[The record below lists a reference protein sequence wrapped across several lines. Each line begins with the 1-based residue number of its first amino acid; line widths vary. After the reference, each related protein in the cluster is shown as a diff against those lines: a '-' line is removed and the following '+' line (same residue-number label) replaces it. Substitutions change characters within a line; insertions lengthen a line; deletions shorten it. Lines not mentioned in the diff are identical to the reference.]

1 MEESRELVRQAK
13 KGKREAFAKLYETV
27 YEDMYRFALYVLKD
41 REDAEDA
48 VAETVADAFESIGK
62 LRKEEAFR
70 AWIFQI
76 LSNKCKRKLK
86 EYITKTYSYE
96 ESEQRLEKDSKT
108 EDIAHAIQTCALPIY
123 AIHVSDAFYSL
134 EEEERYMVAL
144 QVFGGYK
151 SREIAELLHKNHNT
165 VRSQVSRALKKMK
178 EKLD

>member
-76 LSNKCKRKLK
+76 LSNKCKRKL
-86 EYITKTYSYE
+86 TKTYSYE
-96 ESEQRLEKDSKT
+96 ENEQRLEKDSKT
-108 EDIAHAIQTCALPIY
+108 EDIAHAI
-123 AIHVSDAFYSL
+123 HVRDAFYSL

-151 SREIAELLHKNHNT
+151 SREIAALLHKNHNT

>member
-13 KGKREAFAKLYETV
+13 MGKKEAFAKLYETV

-70 AWIFQI
+70 AWIFRI

-86 EYITKTYSYE
+86 EYTTKTYSYE
-96 ESEQRLEKDSKT
+96 ESEQNLKKDSKT
-108 EDIAHAIQTCALPIY
+108 EDMAHT
-123 AIHVSDAFYSL
+123 IHVRDAFYSL

-151 SREIAELLHKNHNT
+151 SREIAGLLHKNHNT

-178 EKLD
+178 EKLG

>member
-96 ESEQRLEKDSKT
+96 ENEQRLEKDSKT
-108 EDIAHAIQTCALPIY
+108 EDIAHAI
-123 AIHVSDAFYSL
+123 HVEMHFILWKKRNVTWWHFRCLEVIKVGRLQHFYIKIIIQC
-134 EEEERYMVAL
+134 V
-144 QVFGGYK
+144 
-151 SREIAELLHKNHNT
+151 HK
-165 VRSQVSRALKKMK
+165 
-178 EKLD
+178 

>member
-48 VAETVADAFESIGK
+48 VADAFESIGK

-108 EDIAHAIQTCALPIY
+108 EDIAHAI
-123 AIHVSDAFYSL
+123 HVRDAFYSL

>member
-86 EYITKTYSYE
+86 EYITKTYSYKSDSADNSNPKVAE
-96 ESEQRLEKDSKT
+96 ESKDSKT
-108 EDIAHAIQTCALPIY
+108 EDIAHAI
-123 AIHVSDAFYSL
+123 HVRDAFYSL

-151 SREIAELLHKNHNT
+151 SREIAALLHKNHNT

>member
-1 MEESRELVRQAK
+1 MEESRELVRLAK
-13 KGKREAFAKLYETV
+13 KGKKEAFAKLYETV

-48 VAETVADAFESIGK
+48 VADAVESIGK

-96 ESEQRLEKDSKT
+96 ENEQRLEKDSKT
-108 EDIAHAIQTCALPIY
+108 EDMAHAI
-123 AIHVSDAFYSL
+123 HVRDAFYSL

-151 SREIAELLHKNHNT
+151 SREIAALLHKNHNT

>member
-1 MEESRELVRQAK
+1 MDFSDFIQ
-13 KGKREAFAKLYETV
+13 
-27 YEDMYRFALYVLKD
+27 
-41 REDAEDA
+41 
-48 VAETVADAFESIGK
+48 
-62 LRKEEAFR
+62 
-70 AWIFQI
+70 
-76 LSNKCKRKLK
+76 CKRKLK

-96 ESEQRLEKDSKT
+96 ESEQRLEKYSKT
-108 EDIAHAIQTCALPIY
+108 EDIAHAI
-123 AIHVSDAFYSL
+123 HVRDAFYSL

>member
-48 VAETVADAFESIGK
+48 VAETVADAF
-62 LRKEEAFR
+62 
-70 AWIFQI
+70 

-96 ESEQRLEKDSKT
+96 ENEQRLEKDSKT
-108 EDIAHAIQTCALPIY
+108 EDIAHAI
-123 AIHVSDAFYSL
+123 HVRDAFYSL

-151 SREIAELLHKNHNT
+151 SREIAALLHKNHNT

>member
-1 MEESRELVRQAK
+1 M
-13 KGKREAFAKLYETV
+13 
-27 YEDMYRFALYVLKD
+27 
-41 REDAEDA
+41 
-48 VAETVADAFESIGK
+48 ADAFESIGK

-108 EDIAHAIQTCALPIY
+108 EDIAHAI
-123 AIHVSDAFYSL
+123 HVRDAFYSL